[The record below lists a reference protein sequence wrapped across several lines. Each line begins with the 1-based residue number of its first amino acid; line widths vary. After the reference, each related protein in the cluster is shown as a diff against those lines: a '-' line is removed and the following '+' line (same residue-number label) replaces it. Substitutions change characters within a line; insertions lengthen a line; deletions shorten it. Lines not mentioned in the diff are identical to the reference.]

1 MVDGGGGSV
10 LYLGRVVAMVR
21 AKTARGGGG
30 GCGGGSV
37 LYLCTYAQDLGEP
50 VLAG

>member
-1 MVDGGGGSV
+1 M
-10 LYLGRVVAMVR
+10 LGEFCRACWWIGLGLVVAD
-21 AKTARGGGG
+21 G

-37 LYLCTYAQDLGEP
+37 LYLCTYAQDLGEL